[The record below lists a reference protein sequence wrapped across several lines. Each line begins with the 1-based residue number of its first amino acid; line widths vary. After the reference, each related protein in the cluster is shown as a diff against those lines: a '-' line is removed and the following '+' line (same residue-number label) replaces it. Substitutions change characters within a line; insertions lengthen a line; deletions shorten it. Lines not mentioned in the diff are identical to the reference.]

1 MIINM
6 DVDLILKA
14 AGVGLIVTVVCQ
26 VMSKAGK
33 DEQANLVSLVGML
46 VILALIIERLGG
58 LVSTLKSIFGL

>member
-1 MIINM
+1 M

>member
-1 MIINM
+1 M
-6 DVDLILKA
+6 DVDLIFKA

-46 VILALIIERLGG
+46 VILALIIERVGG
-58 LVSTLKSIFGL
+58 LVSTLRSIFGL